1 MQIDWSENL
10 KLRQSQEEKSAYYF
24 DNQISL
30 HALYL
35 WTQEKKQSIASLNDC
50 TDHKAA
56 AVVTSLKEIL
66 SNLITQEK
74 NKD

>member
-1 MQIDWSENL
+1 M
-10 KLRQSQEEKSAYYF
+10 
-24 DNQISL
+24 
-30 HALYL
+30 YL
-35 WTQEKKQSIASLNDC
+35 WTQGKKQSIASLSDC

-56 AVVTSLKEIL
+56 AVVASLKEIL